1 MRRGLNILAIV
12 VLVITIA
19 AAGAVLYGIKTLA
32 PQVVSV
38 TASVTPADQARD
50 TFDAVIAQYG
60 DGLFG
65 GRVFGDVSALEA
77 ENCSFVTYAVRLKNN
92 GFFPAEWISLDVTP
106 LAGEA
111 GGDVLQLENGGA
123 NVLYAGAQ
131 GDLAVTLLTTL
142 NPPQQERTV
151 EIVCYVFGRKQTV
164 RVQAE

>member
-1 MRRGLNILAIV
+1 MRKGLNILAII
-12 VLVITIA
+12 VLAVTIA
-19 AAGAVLYGIKTLA
+19 AAGAVLYGMKTLM

-38 TASVTPADQARD
+38 TANVVPAGQAQDMLD
-50 TFDAVIAQYG
+50 TVRRQID
-60 DGLFG
+60 DGLFS
-65 GRVFGDVSALEA
+65 GRVFGETDALNA
-77 ENCSFVTYAVRLKNN
+77 QNLSFVTYTVRLKNN

-106 LAGEA
+106 LE
-111 GGDVLQLENGGA
+111 GDVLQLENGGA

-131 GDLAVTLLTTL
+131 GDLSVTLLTTL